1 MTAQKMSAQEI
12 IAFIG
17 NAEKKTNVKVTFE
30 GELATA
36 VQLLSLSLVMFF
48 SETGKISNHFLPT

>member
-17 NAEKKTNVKVTFE
+17 NAEKKTNVKVTLKGNWQLLF
-30 GELATA
+30 
-36 VQLLSLSLVMFF
+36 QLLSLNLVTFF
-48 SETGKISNHFLPT
+48 SETGKILNHFLLT

>member
-36 VQLLSLSLVMFF
+36 VPILSLNLVTFF
-48 SETGKISNHFLPT
+48 RRLERY

>member
-1 MTAQKMSAQEI
+1 MTATKMSAQEI

-30 GELATA
+30 GQLAAEVPENVLKLGRYT
-36 VQLLSLSLVMFF
+36 
-48 SETGKISNHFLPT
+48 TGSMHKNVESCRR

>member
-30 GELATA
+30 GDWQQLF
-36 VQLLSLSLVMFF
+36 QLLSQ
-48 SETGKISNHFLPT
+48 N

>member
-1 MTAQKMSAQEI
+1 MENLMTAQKMSAQEI

-30 GELATA
+30 GELADRKS
-36 VQLLSLSLVMFF
+36 VV
-48 SETGKISNHFLPT
+48 

>member
-30 GELATA
+30 
-36 VQLLSLSLVMFF
+36 LLSLSLVMFF